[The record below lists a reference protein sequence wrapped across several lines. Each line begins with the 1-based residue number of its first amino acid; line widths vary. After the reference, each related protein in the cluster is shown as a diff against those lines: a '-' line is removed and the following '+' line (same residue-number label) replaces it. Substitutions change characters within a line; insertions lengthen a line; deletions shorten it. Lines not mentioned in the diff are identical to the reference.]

1 MRHATASPWNPP
13 APIALMIGL
22 ESRMASMA
30 DDTKETENVQF
41 IAGQVHALVGFCV
54 AVINSHPSPEML
66 GLHLEAVEHV
76 TLAHVESTLVMEDF
90 LEGTRNVFD
99 RLKAAVADAEARQ
112 EERTASAETT
122 SGEPERDEGADARA
136 VEQRQGHP

>member
-1 MRHATASPWNPP
+1 
-13 APIALMIGL
+13 
-22 ESRMASMA
+22 MASMA
-30 DDTKETENVQF
+30 DDTQENENVHF

-66 GLHLEAVEHV
+66 GLHLDAVEHV

-90 LEGTRNVFD
+90 LEGVRNVFD

-112 EERTASAETT
+112 EERTTCAESASE
-122 SGEPERDEGADARA
+122 EPERDEGAGARPL
-136 VEQRQGHP
+136 EQRQGHP

>member
-1 MRHATASPWNPP
+1 
-13 APIALMIGL
+13 
-22 ESRMASMA
+22 MA
-30 DDTKETENVQF
+30 DDTNETENVHF

-66 GLHLEAVEHV
+66 GLHLDAVEHV

-99 RLKAAVADAEARQ
+99 RLRAAVADAEARQ
-112 EERTASAETT
+112 EERMASAEVA
-122 SGEPERDEGADARA
+122 SEEAEQDESADAQA
-136 VEQRQGHP
+136 LEQRQGHP

>member
-1 MRHATASPWNPP
+1 
-13 APIALMIGL
+13 
-22 ESRMASMA
+22 MA
-30 DDTKETENVQF
+30 DDTKETENVHF

-66 GLHLEAVEHV
+66 GLHLDAIEHV

-99 RLKAAVADAEARQ
+99 RLRAAVADAEARQ
-112 EERTASAETT
+112 EERTASAEAA
-122 SGEPERDEGADARA
+122 SGEPEQDEGAEGRA
-136 VEQRQGHP
+136 LEQRHGHP

>member
-1 MRHATASPWNPP
+1 
-13 APIALMIGL
+13 
-22 ESRMASMA
+22 MA
-30 DDTKETENVQF
+30 DDTQESENVHY

-66 GLHLEAVEHV
+66 GLHLDAVEHV

-90 LEGTRNVFD
+90 LEGVRNVFD

-112 EERTASAETT
+112 EEQTAPVEDA
-122 SGEPERDEGADARA
+122 PEKPEQEEAADARA
-136 VEQRQGHP
+136 LKQRQDNP